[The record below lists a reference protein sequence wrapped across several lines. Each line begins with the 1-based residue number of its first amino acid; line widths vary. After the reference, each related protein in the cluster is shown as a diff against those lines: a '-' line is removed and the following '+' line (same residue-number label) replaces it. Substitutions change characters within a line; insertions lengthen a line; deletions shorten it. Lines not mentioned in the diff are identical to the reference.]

1 MEGDLRIVPLTSQ
14 ILDLD
19 LAAYRAS
26 PKAIS
31 AHSAGRW
38 PGADLS
44 HDEARRLMAIHEAEH
59 SAGTAYAYAVV
70 DADGARELG
79 CTYLRPLAAFL
90 ERTGTRLHT
99 TTRSTRT
106 GPDRTV
112 TFWLIDNHEL
122 RPSTPQV
129 LHCIRRWLHQWRA
142 AGLVYR
148 CLPAEAASVA
158 ALEAANGLR
167 PLTASGQELPY
178 LWFADEDT
186 TAAT

>member
-1 MEGDLRIVPLTSQ
+1 MEGTLRIVSLTSQ

-70 DADGARELG
+70 DADGDRELG
-79 CTYLRPLAAFL
+79 CIYLRRSRRSWNAREPGCTP
-90 ERTGTRLHT
+90 R
-99 TTRSTRT
+99 RSTRT
-106 GPDRTV
+106 GPRSS
-112 TFWLIDNHEL
+112 
-122 RPSTPQV
+122 PS
-129 LHCIRRWLHQWRA
+129 
-142 AGLVYR
+142 G
-148 CLPAEAASVA
+148 
-158 ALEAANGLR
+158 
-167 PLTASGQELPY
+167 
-178 LWFADEDT
+178 
-186 TAAT
+186 